1 MSKKYNVDS
10 KDDVKS
16 ALQSLFNDMKANYK
30 ELGYYLEESLDSSDL
45 CRYIQRGDI
54 RLIYAINNIINS
66 YKQINAITEE
76 YLPYLIA
83 LKSEIMKT
91 YE

>member
-10 KDDVKS
+10 KDDIKS
-16 ALQSLFNDMKANYK
+16 ALQSLYDDMKANY
-30 ELGYYLEESLDSSDL
+30 EEIEYYIDISRDNADL
-45 CRYIQRGDI
+45 CRYIQRGDV
-54 RLIYAINNIINS
+54 RLIYAINGIINS

-83 LKSEIMKT
+83 LRSDLKNV
-91 YE
+91 